1 MALMIN
7 NDQAFPNLAESDI
20 RRYCTEQSF
29 GRGEDYYERGAIV
42 SPIRQ
47 GRTLR
52 LGKPTIC

>member
-1 MALMIN
+1 MADNQSL
-7 NDQAFPNLAESDI
+7 LHLTESDI
-20 RRYCTEQSF
+20 ASYCSEQGF
-29 GRGEDYYERGAIV
+29 ERGEDYYERGAIV